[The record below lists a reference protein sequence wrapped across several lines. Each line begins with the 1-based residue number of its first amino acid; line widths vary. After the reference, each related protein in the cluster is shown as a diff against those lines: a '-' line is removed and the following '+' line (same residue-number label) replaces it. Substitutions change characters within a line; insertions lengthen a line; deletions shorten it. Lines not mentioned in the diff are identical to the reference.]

1 MIEPGRNGRIMK
13 SDIIT
18 VGNDERFIESAL
30 EMCGQYVYQSGVD
43 GKKAT
48 HINLL
53 AEEVLC
59 MARSMVGDFSARFW
73 IEDEA
78 GEYRIHLDAIAD
90 VDRDKKKELMSL
102 SKSGKNIANKGLLAK
117 IGGFFSDCMD
127 NYDEAMALSSA
138 ADNYGYSFAA
148 GVPASSMMTLGA
160 SELWSLS
167 RYRSGVESEKEDK
180 KEAKEAWD
188 ELEKSVIA
196 NIADD
201 VIVGV
206 KDNHVT
212 LIVVKK

>member
-1 MIEPGRNGRIMK
+1 MK

-148 GVPASSMMTLGA
+148 GVPAGSMMTLGA

-167 RYRSGVESEKEDK
+167 RYRSGVEGEKEDK

-196 NIADD
+196 NLADD

>member
-1 MIEPGRNGRIMK
+1 MK

-18 VGNDERFIESAL
+18 VGNDERLIENAL
-30 EMCGQYVYQSGVD
+30 DMCGQYIYQSGID

-59 MARSMVGDFSARFW
+59 MARAMVGDFSARFW
-73 IEDEA
+73 IEDEG
-78 GEYRIHLDAIAD
+78 GEYRIHLDAVAE
-90 VDRDKKKELMSL
+90 VDKQKKKELLAM
-102 SKSGKNIANKGLLAK
+102 SKSGKNIANRGLMAK
-117 IGGFFSDCMD
+117 IAGFFSDCMD

-148 GVPASSMMTLGA
+148 GVPSSSMVTLGA
-160 SELWSLS
+160 AELWSLS
-167 RYRSGVESEKEDK
+167 RYRSGVDREKEDK
-180 KEAKEAWD
+180 EEAKEAWD
-188 ELEKSVIA
+188 ELEKSVVA